1 MITEIE
7 TQAET
12 ICLNGA
18 EAGRAIWLAVDC
30 AIEAGMPAKRARYM
44 FDAMLETMM
53 DEMPETQSLLF
64 AASAFETIP
73 DKATSTAER
82 AKINSNA
89 WRAYELFVGDA
100 REAAAEDRADYYNDL
115 ARDERVSA

>member
-7 TQAET
+7 SQAET
-12 ICLNGA
+12 ICLGGA

-30 AIEAGMPAKRARYM
+30 AIEAGLSAKHARYM